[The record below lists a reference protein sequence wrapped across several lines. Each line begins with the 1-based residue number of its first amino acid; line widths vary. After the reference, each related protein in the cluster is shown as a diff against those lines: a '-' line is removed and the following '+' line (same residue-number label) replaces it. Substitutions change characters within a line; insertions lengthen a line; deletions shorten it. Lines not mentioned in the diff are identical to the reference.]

1 MEGSISFRGM
11 IQSGLAWRCAV
22 CILLCLGVGGCYS
35 GGDSQVQEQ
44 REPHF
49 LMGQKL
55 ARQMDYQGA
64 IDAYEKALQVNPR
77 SASAHFELALLC
89 EDKAGD
95 PAAAIYHYQQFL
107 KLCSGFDNK
116 IDAVEQHIVSCK
128 VELAKSVASLAP
140 LSPSGQ
146 TNMEKILLENRDLK
160 AQLARWQ
167 EYYRAGHFQ
176 PSTNVAA
183 QDPPARSTSVGAVGA
198 TTNTGTGRIV
208 QLAPGPSS
216 AGRPPVA
223 GSGRTYSVKSGE
235 TLVGISR
242 KYGISLNALQAANP
256 GVEPRR
262 LRVGAVLNIPAS

>member
-1 MEGSISFRGM
+1 M
-11 IQSGLAWRCAV
+11 IQSGVAWRCAV
-22 CILLCLGVGGCYS
+22 CILLCLGMSGCYS
-35 GGDSQVQEQ
+35 GGDGQAQEQ

-89 EDKAGD
+89 EDKVGD

-146 TNMEKILLENRDLK
+146 TNMERILLENRDLK
-160 AQLARWQ
+160 VQIARWQ
-167 EYYRAGHFQ
+167 EYYRTSHFQ
-176 PSTNVAA
+176 PSTNTAT
-183 QDPPARSTSVGAVGA
+183 QDPPTNSNTASANRV
-198 TTNTGTGRIV
+198 TTNMGTGRAV
-208 QLAPGPSS
+208 QLTPSS
-216 AGRPPVA
+216 QS
-223 GSGRTYSVKSGE
+223 GSRSSVPGAGRTYSVKSGE
-235 TLVGISR
+235 TLAGIAR
-242 KYGISLNALQAANP
+242 KYGISLNALQTANP
-256 GVEPRR
+256 GVEPKR
-262 LRVGAVLNIPAS
+262 LRVGAILNIPES